1 MTRRPFVLVSTLVGG
16 VLVVLSIVGV
26 SPAGAGLARHAAA
39 QASPAVPPP
48 AERVQFV
55 LLGIDNTPSA
65 RRPLRRT
72 GFFHLLRAIN
82 RGRALDAPQ
91 NSFTLFIATG
101 GMQLDPERTRNRR
114 NPELARFLGVL
125 PRNQPV
131 IRYAPDLGY
140 LQDKV
145 RNVREMSEAGVEIAS
160 HSVRHGRGAG
170 FDEARW
176 AFEMRDNQRIVD
188 LLDLPAPSGFRA
200 PFLEES
206 AGMYEAMRA
215 HGMRYD
221 ASRPG
226 ARRWPVRH
234 ESGIWLFEIPSVP
247 LPGGGGALFFD
258 DNMITLLRERATAR
272 GLSGDEAD
280 DWMNDAYYRAG
291 LLGFYE
297 RYRRGRAPFL
307 VSGHGGMRRG
317 TVRLM
322 RHVCRLP
329 LVRCATFSEAT
340 DYLDAHPELAGLTDE

>member
-1 MTRRPFVLVSTLVGG
+1 MQRRAVVLVCALAGALWATESSPRLG
-16 VLVVLSIVGV
+16 
-26 SPAGAGLARHAAA
+26 PAGAQPVHRASA
-39 QASPAVPPP
+39 QAHGPVPPP
-48 AERVQFV
+48 SERVQFV
-55 LLGIDNTPSA
+55 LLGIDNTPSD

-72 GFFHLLRAIN
+72 GFFHLLQAIN
-82 RGRALDAPQ
+82 RGRDPGAPQ

-114 NPELARFLGVL
+114 NPELARYLGVL

-131 IRYAPDLGY
+131 IRYAPDLRY

-145 RNVREMSEAGVEIAS
+145 LNVQELGAAGVEIAS

-170 FDEARW
+170 FDAQRW
-176 AFEMRDNQRIVD
+176 SFEMRDNQRIVD
-188 LLDLPAPSGFRA
+188 LLELPVPAGFRA

-206 AGMYEAMRA
+206 PGMYEAMRA

-226 ARRWPVRH
+226 GRRWPRRH
-234 ESGIWLFEIPSVP
+234 ETGIWLFEIPSVP

-258 DNMITLLRERATAR
+258 DNMITLLRQRATAQ
-272 GLSGDEAD
+272 GLSGDEAEE
-280 DWMNDAYYRAG
+280 WMNDAYYRAG
-291 LLGFYE
+291 LHGFYE
-297 RYRRGRAPFL
+297 RYRRGRSPFL

-322 RHVCRLP
+322 RRVCGMP
-329 LVRCATFSEAT
+329 MVRCATFTEAA
-340 DYLDAHPELAGLTDE
+340 DYLDAHPELAGVTDG